1 MHTIKYPI
9 LANIIPFWLDLQEW
23 NWFAKSKKKFQN
35 THHINNGSTSGMHL
49 MQDLF
54 DQTIIDRR
62 NVRETFLETV
72 MGFAITFAEPWR
84 TEIISFSFKYLT
96 GLFSSNSQQSF
107 CLSKHHRASGFG
119 MFEISPI

>member
-1 MHTIKYPI
+1 MHTIKYRI
-9 LANIIPFWLDLQEW
+9 LANITLFGLICKNEVDLQKVL
-23 NWFAKSKKKFQN
+23 FFQN

-49 MQDLF
+49 RQDLF

-62 NVRETFLETV
+62 NVQETFLETV
-72 MGFAITFAEPWR
+72 MIFAITFDEPWR
-84 TEIISFSFKYLT
+84 TEIIRFSFKYLT

-119 MFEISPI
+119 MFEISQI

>member
-9 LANIIPFWLDLQEW
+9 LTNRTIFWLDLQEW
-23 NWFAKSKKKFQN
+23 NWFAKSTILTKYWSHQQW
-35 THHINNGSTSGMHL
+35 INQWHAL
-49 MQDLF
+49 RQDLF
-54 DQTIIDRR
+54 DQATIDRR
-62 NVRETFLETV
+62 NVQEPFLETV
-72 MGFAITFAEPWR
+72 MSFAITFAEPWR

-96 GLFSSNSQQSF
+96 GLFSSNRQQSF

>member
-9 LANIIPFWLDLQEW
+9 LANIILFDLICKNEIDLQKVL
-23 NWFAKSKKKFQN
+23 FLQN

-54 DQTIIDRR
+54 DQAIIDRR
-62 NVRETFLETV
+62 NVQEPFLETV
-72 MGFAITFAEPWR
+72 MSFAITFAEPWR

-96 GLFSSNSQQSF
+96 SLFSSNRQQSF